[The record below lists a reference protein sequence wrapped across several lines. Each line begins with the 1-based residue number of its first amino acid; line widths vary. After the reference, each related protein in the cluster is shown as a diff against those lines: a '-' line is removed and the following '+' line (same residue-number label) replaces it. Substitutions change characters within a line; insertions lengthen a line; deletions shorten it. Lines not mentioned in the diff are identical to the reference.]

1 VTVEGSNLDSVAEP
15 HINLT
20 VVVTRTDG
28 NKISTKADSNTEV
41 MMVHMLSNPS
51 HILALKYFKN
61 FARMGQRIGTVRP
74 TTLRSSAIA
83 DGWIFDKATYVLE
96 ENNYFAKYLF
106 QSPSDNCTSL

>member
-41 MMVHMLSNPS
+41 MMVHMLPNPN
-51 HILALKYFKN
+51 HILAFK
-61 FARMGQRIGTVRP
+61 
-74 TTLRSSAIA
+74 
-83 DGWIFDKATYVLE
+83 
-96 ENNYFAKYLF
+96 
-106 QSPSDNCTSL
+106 